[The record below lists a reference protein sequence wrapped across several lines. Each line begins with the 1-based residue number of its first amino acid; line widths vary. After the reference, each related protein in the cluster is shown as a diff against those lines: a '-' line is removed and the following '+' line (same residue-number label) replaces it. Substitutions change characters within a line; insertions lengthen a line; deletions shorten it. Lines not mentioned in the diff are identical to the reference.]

1 MTTDWLSAG
10 GAIVDRLRTEMAGLR
25 QVTTLASLSEIEA
38 VTIQSPSAFVVWHE
52 DAMGDTTARGAAQIV
67 SQRWLVV
74 VAVRSAREAGTGAG
88 VLAEAGP
95 LVTGVL
101 KALMG
106 WQPSAAHRPLARVPA
121 PRPGFS
127 GAFGYFPL
135 AFETRIAFDSREAQ

>member
-1 MTTDWLSAG
+1 MIEDWLSAG
-10 GAIVDRLRTEMAGLR
+10 GAIVARLVAEVAELR

-52 DAMGDTTARGAAQIV
+52 DAIGDATAQGAAQIV

-74 VAVRSAREAGTGAG
+74 VAVRSARDAGTGAG

-95 LVTGVL
+95 IVTMAL

-106 WQPSAAHRPLARVPA
+106 WQPSAAHRPLARVAA

-135 AFETRIAFDSREAQ
+135 AFETRIAFDAREA